1 MDSIR
6 EHLCIKPREHV
17 CTSSTVEFD
26 SDADDDVSSEGEDDA
41 ASVDTDGAVND
52 KAVASAP
59 LAEAGA
65 VTSVGAGSHAA
76 AAALANQKAG
86 KGCLCIGRRGGRGS
100 GASTAL

>member
-1 MDSIR
+1 M
-6 EHLCIKPREHV
+6 

-41 ASVDTDGAVND
+41 ASVDTDGAMND

-65 VTSVGAGSHAA
+65 VTSVAVGAGSHAA

-86 KGCLCIGRRGGRGS
+86 KGCICIGRRGGRGS